1 MTRILSEPET
11 FARDALAGF
20 VTAHADVV
28 RAVDGGVVRRHRSAP
43 GRVAVLIGGGS
54 GHFPAFAGYVGE
66 GMAAGAVCGNIFSSP
81 STGQAMRVAHAA
93 DAGGGILFAYGNYA
107 GDVMHFGEAERRLRD
122 EGVDA
127 RTVLLTDDVASAPR
141 DARDQRRGIAG
152 IVFAF
157 HIAGAAAD
165 RGDDLDS
172 VERLV
177 RLTNERTVTFG
188 VAFSGCTLPGADA
201 SLFEVPAGMM
211 SLGLGIHGEPGIED
225 VPLQTAPDLAA
236 TLLQPLLA
244 ERPADANRVA
254 LIVNG
259 LGSVKYEELFVLF
272 GEVSG
277 LLDAQGITVVQPL
290 CGELVTSLDMGG
302 ASVSLLWLDDELE
315 ELWAAAAAAPAFHRG
330 AVAPRTGDAEQI
342 DDEPAVEGSSG
353 IPSSSESVPAGS
365 VAAAETA
372 IHLLR
377 VAHDVV
383 GAHEAEL
390 GALDAIAGDGD
401 HGVGMVRGL
410 DAAVTAAERSGAA
423 AGLSAALT
431 AAGEGWAERAGG
443 ASGALWGAAL
453 AQLGTS
459 LGDHDQYPP
468 ALVADAVDAAVERI
482 RALGGAE
489 AGDKTMLDAMAP
501 FAASLRQGIAA
512 GEPVA
517 GALRAAAATAT
528 GAAEATAALVPR
540 RGRARPLAERSV
552 GHADPG
558 ATSFAMIVDAVA
570 ARVEKGS

>member
-11 FARDALAGF
+11 FVPDALAGF
-20 VTAHADVV
+20 AAAHADVV

-93 DAGGGILFAYGNYA
+93 DAGGGILFTYGNYA
-107 GDVMHFGEAERRLRD
+107 GDVMHFGEAERRLRE
-122 EGVDA
+122 EGIDA
-127 RTVLLTDDVASAPR
+127 RTVLLTDDVASGPR
-141 DARDQRRGIAG
+141 DARAQRRGIAG

-157 HIAGAAAD
+157 HVAGAAAD
-165 RGDDLDS
+165 RGDVLDE
-172 VERLV
+172 VERLA
-177 RLTNERTVTFG
+177 RLANERTVTFG

-201 SLFEVPAGMM
+201 PLFEVPTGMM

-244 ERPADANRVA
+244 ERPAGADRVA

-315 ELWAAAAAAPAFHRG
+315 ELWAAAAAAPAFQRG

-342 DDEPAVEGSSG
+342 DDSAVESRSG
-353 IPSSSESVPAGS
+353 IPSSSEPAPAGS

-372 IHLLR
+372 ADLLR
-377 VAHDVV
+377 VALDVV
-383 GAHEAEL
+383 RVHEAEL

-410 DAAVTAAERSGAA
+410 DAAVTAAERSGVA
-423 AGLSAALT
+423 AGVSATLT

-443 ASGALWGAAL
+443 TSGALWGAAL
-453 AQLGTS
+453 AQLGAT
-459 LGDHDQYPP
+459 LDDRDEYPP
-468 ALVADAVDAAVERI
+468 ALIADAVDAAVERI
-482 RALGGAE
+482 RALGGAD

-501 FAASLRQGIAA
+501 FAESLRGGIAG
-512 GEPVA
+512 GEPLA
-517 GALRAAAATAT
+517 GALRAAAASATA
-528 GAAEATAALVPR
+528 AAASTAALVPR

-558 ATSFAMIVDAVA
+558 ATSFAMIVSAVVT
-570 ARVEKGS
+570 RVETGS